1 MKDYNKFYH
10 KIRLKSNPTNP
21 STRCSFVVNPSKL
34 SLSYPESLTTP
45 WISHCNRILALFFLM
60 YFCAGRWSS
69 FRLGIRAP
77 FLYARNFCYLLFGSI
92 GFAFRSQK
100 LLATTPGFFGVIYA

>member
-21 STRCSFVVNPSKL
+21 STICPFVVNPSKL
-34 SLSYPESLTTP
+34 SLSYPELLSTS
-45 WISHCNRILALFFLM
+45 WISYYYRVLAFFFLM
-60 YFCAGRWSS
+60 FLCAERWSS

-77 FLYARNFCYLLFGSI
+77 FLYARNCLFSFFGSI
-92 GFAFRSQK
+92 GFAFRSLN
-100 LLATTPGFFGVIYA
+100 LLMTTPGFLGAFYA